1 MNIID
6 FQWWELIIYAFA
18 GIGLFGVL
26 PQLFLQLIALIFKWV
41 F

>member
-1 MNIID
+1 MMWWD
-6 FQWWELIIYAFA
+6 FIIYAFA

-26 PQLFLQLIALIFKWV
+26 PALFYQLIGFIFSKV

>member
-1 MNIID
+1 MMWWD
-6 FQWWELIIYAFA
+6 FIIYAFA

-26 PQLFLQLIALIFKWV
+26 PALFYLLINLIFNNA